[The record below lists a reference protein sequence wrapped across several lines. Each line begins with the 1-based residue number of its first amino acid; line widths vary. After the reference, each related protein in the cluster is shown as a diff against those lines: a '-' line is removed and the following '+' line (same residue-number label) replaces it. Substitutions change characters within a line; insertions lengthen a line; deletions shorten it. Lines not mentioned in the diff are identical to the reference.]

1 MKEKLLSIGKMASL
15 NHIAV
20 STLRL
25 YDEKGLLTPQ
35 FVDPESGYR
44 YYDINQNAR
53 LDMIIYMRELGLSL
67 AEIKDILNKKDS
79 ARIEALLGYKV
90 EKLSQDINALK
101 AQRRAVNRAI
111 ESLERYR
118 KSPRPGNFAL
128 EYIEKRRILA
138 IDCTHNFYDDDI
150 HSYEELLR
158 DLRLRLSAEGI
169 SQIHSYNIGTSIKA
183 RDFMDGK
190 MKADQIFL
198 FSDLKENTNKVKSRL
213 LDNGMWA
220 CVYIDNYDDEL
231 PYIPLLK
238 KYCDD
243 HHYHVSGDYICEV
256 MTGFNIFDDD
266 PKKMFLRLQVPVT
279 FNNR

>member
-101 AQRRAVNRAI
+101 AQRKAVNRAI

-243 HHYHVSGDYICEV
+243 HRYHVSGDYICEV